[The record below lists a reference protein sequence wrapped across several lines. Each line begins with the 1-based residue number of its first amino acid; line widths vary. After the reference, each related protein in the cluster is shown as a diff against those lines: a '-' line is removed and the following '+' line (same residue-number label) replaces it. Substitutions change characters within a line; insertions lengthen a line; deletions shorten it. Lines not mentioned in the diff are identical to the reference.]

1 MIPKALAKI
10 PEGFPEALLMTFCSS
25 SALSCPMSPL
35 TDDCSS
41 GGVLTEG
48 EASNGDNDEQ
58 NRADRSNGIEGDS
71 RSAA

>member
-35 TDDCSS
+35 S
-41 GGVLTEG
+41 
-48 EASNGDNDEQ
+48 
-58 NRADRSNGIEGDS
+58 
-71 RSAA
+71 